1 MRRTLNVVY
10 PTSEVHK
17 RVSIFISLES
27 AMRNVIGIFFEARGT
42 SPWLVLGCLLLASIA
57 SGIGLASLLPLLS
70 LATES
75 GPSAQTSAIT
85 EFLSEFL
92 ALFNGKPDLVTLI
105 FVLLAAIAVKGLLT
119 VFAMRYVGKAIAEVS
134 AGMRSALIKGLLNV
148 RWGFFTT
155 RPLGRFLNATSIEAS
170 NAGKAYDM
178 SSQFLANTIQSAVYV
193 IIALFISWKLAALAV
208 VMAASV
214 AYSLR
219 FLVRMSKRAGYR
231 QNKRTR
237 ELLIYLTD
245 ALNSIRPLKAMARQ
259 DGFAKLF
266 DDKIEVLRKVI
277 VRQILSLEGRRAL
290 EEFLFTACMAAT
302 FYCAVVIWSLQISD
316 VLVLGLLLF
325 RTMSHVGKMQE
336 LYQKVVLLESPYRSL
351 RELIAETK
359 AERESTGGNRL
370 PSLDKCCRFEGIN
383 FAYGENAVLK
393 DVTFE
398 IPARQ
403 VTVLTGASGG
413 GKTTIT
419 DLLLGLQHPDSG
431 EILLDG
437 VPLETIDLQRWRQ
450 MIGYVPQELVLF
462 HDTVFANVGLGDE
475 QVTEADVRAALERVD
490 AWEFVSAMP
499 NGMMSSVGEKGTML
513 SGGQRQ
519 RIALARALA
528 TKPRVL
534 ILDEVSSALDPGT
547 EQVICQLI
555 RNLAQTI
562 TILSITH
569 RPAFLEIA
577 DRIYHVE
584 NGFVI
589 RAGDTVPFV
598 AASPR

>member
-1 MRRTLNVVY
+1 
-10 PTSEVHK
+10 
-17 RVSIFISLES
+17 
-27 AMRNVIGIFFEARGT
+27 MRNVVGIFFKAKGT
-42 SPWLVLGCLLLASIA
+42 SPWLVLGCLLLAGVA
-57 SGIGLASLLPLLS
+57 SGLGLASLLPLLT
-70 LATES
+70 LATDGATS
-75 GPSAQTSAIT
+75 TQSSTINDIVAQI
-85 EFLSEFL
+85 LYL
-92 ALFNGKPDLVTLI
+92 VGGKPDLANLLCLLLI
-105 FVLLAAIAVKGLLT
+105 AIALKGLLT
-119 VFAMRYVGKAIAEVS
+119 VLAMRYVGRALAEV
-134 AGMRSALIKGLLNV
+134 AVGVRSQLIKGLLNV
-148 RWGFFTT
+148 RWSYFAGQ
-155 RPLGRFLNATSIEAS
+155 PLGRFINAMSVEAT

-178 SSQFLANTIQSAVYV
+178 AAQFLANTIQGAVY
-193 IIALFISWKLAALAV
+193 ISIAVLISWKLAVLAV
-208 VMAASV
+208 VMGAGV

-231 QNKRTR
+231 QNTRTR

-245 ALNSIRPLKAMARQ
+245 ALNNIRPLKAMARQ
-259 DGFAKLF
+259 NGFASLF
-266 DDKIEVLRKVI
+266 DNKIESLRKAI
-277 VRQILSLEGRRAL
+277 HRQVLSLEGRRAL
-290 EEFLFTACMAAT
+290 EEFLFTVCMVAT
-302 FYCAVVIWSLQISD
+302 FYCAVVIWSLQISE
-316 VLVLGLLLF
+316 VLVMGLLLF
-325 RTMSHVGKMQE
+325 RTMSHLGKLQE

-351 RELIAETK
+351 RELIAETT
-359 AERESTGGNRL
+359 AAREAKGGHST
-370 PSLDKCCRFEGIN
+370 PTLDSCCRFEGVN
-383 FAYGENAVLK
+383 FAYGETPVLR
-393 DVTFE
+393 DATFE

-419 DLLLGLQHPDSG
+419 DLLLGLHRPRSG
-431 EILLDG
+431 QILLDG
-437 VPLETIDLQRWRQ
+437 VPLETIDLQRWRR

-475 QVTEADVRAALERVD
+475 QVTEDDVRAALERAG
-490 AWEFVSAMP
+490 AWEFVAAMP

-528 TKPRVL
+528 TNPKVL
-534 ILDEVSSALDPGT
+534 ILDEVSSALDPAT

-577 DRIYHVE
+577 DRVYHVE
-584 NGFVI
+584 NGSVI
-589 RAGDTVPFV
+589 RASDTIPFV